1 MPICEEVGAVLFNC
15 KPVRQALEA
24 LLARDPRPEEEA
36 GLLA

>member
-1 MPICEEVGAVLFNC
+1 VGAVLFDA

-36 GLLA
+36 GFLA